1 MLAVIYYYNVI
12 IVSGL
17 TDPNPNPVKCNK
29 ELEMMGCEGPT
40 KTVRSVACDG
50 ALSRCDCEL
59 LIEVVV
65 EDLEGEVARQAGR
78 ACSQ

>member
-1 MLAVIYYYNVI
+1 M
-12 IVSGL
+12 
-17 TDPNPNPVKCNK
+17 KCNE

-65 EDLEGEVARQAGR
+65 EDLKVRLLDKRLLDKLDEHVHNE
-78 ACSQ
+78 

>member
-1 MLAVIYYYNVI
+1 M
-12 IVSGL
+12 
-17 TDPNPNPVKCNK
+17 KCNE

-65 EDLEGEVARQAGR
+65 RLLDKLDEHVHNE
-78 ACSQ
+78 

>member
-1 MLAVIYYYNVI
+1 M
-12 IVSGL
+12 
-17 TDPNPNPVKCNK
+17 KCNE